1 VIEPCFYKNFFFFT
15 FQRRWQEILAF
26 IDIFCHRRKQGFL
39 GVPPFPDPPKWAN
52 SPCKTGF
59 LGVSYSKVQ
68 EKWSKKG
75 VFGPKKQLNIDFWG
89 GPDFGVPIGIESIRG
104 RKTWKTVFFDGFW
117 GFNWVLSW
125 FDKSE

>member
-89 GPDFGVPIGIESIRG
+89 GA
-104 RKTWKTVFFDGFW
+104 WFW
-117 GFNWVLSW
+117 GPNWDWIDSGSKNVKNRVFWW
-125 FDKSE
+125 FLGF